1 MLKLLTERQKTLIIN
16 NVVAACKD
24 ISKLNKQG
32 YNFLYLANGFIAHY
46 DRYGFMEPY
55 SDGSL
60 KNALKVNQ
68 QFNQWNNFKPG
79 YPDYEYHMQK
89 KEIYNR
95 ILERI

>member
-46 DRYGFMEPY
+46 DRYGFMAHY

-60 KNALKVNQ
+60 REDLKTNQ
-68 QFNQWNNFKPG
+68 RYNQWDNFKPDH
-79 YPDYEYHMQK
+79 PSYEYYMEK
-89 KEIYNR
+89 KEMYNK

>member
-1 MLKLLTERQKTLIIN
+1 MLKLLTERQKSLIIN

-24 ISKLNKQG
+24 ITKLNKQA

-46 DRYGFMEPY
+46 DLYGFIGHYEDY
-55 SDGSL
+55 SL
-60 KNALKVNQ
+60 KNDLEINQ

-79 YPDYEYHMQK
+79 YADYEYYMQK
-89 KEIYNR
+89 KEIYNK

>member
-46 DRYGFMEPY
+46 DRYGFMAHY
-55 SDGSL
+55 GDRSL

-68 QFNQWNNFKPG
+68 QFNQWDNFKPDNT
-79 YPDYEYHMQK
+79 DYEYYMQK
-89 KEIYNR
+89 KEIYNK